1 MITRRSSGDR
11 ARANFQTETRG
22 RRKSLHARFRETIYT
37 YIEEVTARRA
47 RVEREKK
54 RENRKKGEQGSRSLS
69 LSLVLLCRSRKLP
82 WFLIEGPL

>member
-22 RRKSLHARFRETIYT
+22 RRKSLHARFCETIYT
-37 YIEEVTARRA
+37 YIEEVAARRA

-54 RENRKKGEQGSRSLS
+54 REQEKRGARKSLS
-69 LSLVLLCRSRKLP
+69 LSLSFYFVEVANCRG
-82 WFLIEGPL
+82 F